1 MGETSEASQTGHV
14 IEAEE
19 AGQTGQ
25 ATVASVRVATDHY
38 INGRRVPSPQRF
50 IDLSPIDSR
59 VIATVARGGQAEVNA
74 AVAAAKT
81 AFPAWAALGP
91 HGRLPY
97 LEKLAHIIE
106 DRVPDLA
113 AVETTDNGSLHE
125 ASRLR
130 VMKRGAHNIH
140 WFAEYATTLAGPT
153 FATPHRQAH
162 NEVLYQPSGVAALI
176 TPWNAPFMLSTWK
189 VGPALASGCTVV
201 LKPPEWAPLTCSLL
215 ADFAHEAGLP
225 AGVFNVVQGIGEEA
239 GDALV
244 RHPDVRRISFTG
256 SPETARIIGRNAAQ
270 NLTPVSFEL
279 GGKSPLVVFDD
290 ADLEAALYTMLD
302 QYDNAG
308 QVCLA
313 GTRILVQDTI
323 AGELLRRMIDGA
335 SKLRQGNPL
344 APETQV
350 GPLIH
355 PDHLRRVQG
364 FVERALEDGATR
376 VYGGR
381 VNPALGGLYY
391 EPTLFT
397 QVREDSELWQR
408 EVFGPVLVFDTFKD
422 EAEAI
427 RKSNASQYGLAAIVF
442 TRDAAR
448 AERVSAQI
456 SAGLVWVNCFY
467 VRDLAQA
474 FGGNKQSGIG
484 REGGVWSFDF
494 YCDLKTVCRKDGTLV

>member
-1 MGETSEASQTGHV
+1 MPETNNA
-14 IEAEE
+14 I
-19 AGQTGQ
+19 
-25 ATVASVRVATDHY
+25 VANVRVSTDHY
-38 INGRRVPSPQRF
+38 IGGQRVSSTQRF
-50 IDLSPIDSR
+50 EDLSPIDGS
-59 VIATVARGGQAEVNA
+59 VIAQVARGGASEVNA
-74 AVAAAKT
+74 AVAAAKA

-106 DRVPDLA
+106 ERVPDLA
-113 AVETTDNGSLHE
+113 NVETTDNGSLRE

-140 WFAEYATTLAGPT
+140 WFAEYATTLTGPE

-162 NEVLYQPSGVAALI
+162 NKVLYQPSGVAALI

-189 VGPALASGCTVV
+189 VGPALAAGSTVV

-225 AGVFNVVQGIGEEA
+225 PGVFNVVQGIGEEA

-244 RHPDVRRISFTG
+244 KHKDIARISFTG
-256 SPETARIIGRNAAQ
+256 SPETARIIGRNAAA

-279 GGKSPLVVFDD
+279 GGKSPLLVFED
-290 ADLEAALYTMLD
+290 ADLDLALYNMLD

-313 GTRILVQDTI
+313 GTRLLVQDSI
-323 AGELLRRMIDGA
+323 ADELMARMMAGA
-335 SKLRQGNPL
+335 AKLRQGNPML
-344 APETQV
+344 AETQV

-355 PDHLRRVQG
+355 PEHLQRVQG
-364 FVERALEDGATR
+364 FVQRAQVDGATR

-381 VNPALGGLYY
+381 VNPSQGGLYY
-391 EPTLFT
+391 EPTLFKN
-397 QVREDSELWQR
+397 VREDSELWQR
-408 EVFGPVLVFDTFKD
+408 EVFGPVLIFDTFKD

-427 RKSNASQYGLAAIVF
+427 RKANATDYGLAATIF
-442 TRDAAR
+442 TRSTAR

-456 SAGLVWVNCFY
+456 SAGLVWVNCFF

-474 FGGNKQSGIG
+474 FGGNKHSGIG

-494 YCDLKTVCRKDGTLV
+494 YCDLKTVCRKDGTFV